1 MKKFIIAVMIV
12 FVAIMS
18 FALIGCKSSSVQVT
32 GLTFVEQE
40 DGYVLAS
47 CDPELRTVVVPST
60 YKGKPVVRVAF
71 NAFLHS
77 KAESVRFAHGIKHI
91 DRAFC
96 YCENLT
102 QIYVPTSVE
111 RMSDDFMSCHPAL
124 TVYFEGSVLPSSFLS
139 NTSTAHVVMN
149 YRKNDVATDG
159 YIYIT
164 HENAEYGLKNE
175 ELWFMNY
182 WGDDLFVKLP
192 DHVRYKNK
200 DYPLYGL
207 KTFAFYETP
216 FLESVYIPDTVVAC
230 ERSVFSNHRGVVLFC
245 ESEQAGLSFHKNW
258 REYQTVVWDCLVS
271 NLADDG
277 NKYTITNG
285 LLCVVK
291 SNGMSVVGAN
301 NWYGEVTVPPSVNYY
316 GNPYPIIEIG
326 NNGFENYRIDSINLP
341 NSLLAIGDNAF
352 YGCKSLKSI
361 VVPSSV
367 MRMGMSAFVGCTALE
382 SLTLP
387 FVGVTKN
394 SQNDAQFKYVFGY
407 GTDSVP
413 ASLRNVK
420 ILDGTVLRANAF
432 SEISLEELIL
442 PPSLTTLEG
451 VAFYKCN
458 VEKPVVLP
466 RTLTTVKSTSFVN
479 CNNMTLNSYYISQP
493 ESWGA
498 GWNGGATVNWGYT
511 D

>member
-1 MKKFIIAVMIV
+1 
-12 FVAIMS
+12 
-18 FALIGCKSSSVQVT
+18 
-32 GLTFVEQE
+32 
-40 DGYVLAS
+40 
-47 CDPELRTVVVPST
+47 
-60 YKGKPVVRVAF
+60 
-71 NAFLHS
+71 
-77 KAESVRFAHGIKHI
+77 
-91 DRAFC
+91 
-96 YCENLT
+96 
-102 QIYVPTSVE
+102 
-111 RMSDDFMSCHPAL
+111 
-124 TVYFEGSVLPSSFLS
+124 
-139 NTSTAHVVMN
+139 
-149 YRKNDVATDG
+149 
-159 YIYIT
+159 
-164 HENAEYGLKNE
+164 
-175 ELWFMNY
+175 
-182 WGDDLFVKLP
+182 
-192 DHVRYKNK
+192 
-200 DYPLYGL
+200 
-207 KTFAFYETP
+207 
-216 FLESVYIPDTVVAC
+216 
-230 ERSVFSNHRGVVLFC
+230 
-245 ESEQAGLSFHKNW
+245 
-258 REYQTVVWDCLVS
+258 
-271 NLADDG
+271 
-277 NKYTITNG
+277 
-285 LLCVVK
+285 
-291 SNGMSVVGAN
+291 
-301 NWYGEVTVPPSVNYY
+301 
-316 GNPYPIIEIG
+316 
-326 NNGFENYRIDSINLP
+326 
-341 NSLLAIGDNAF
+341 
-352 YGCKSLKSI
+352 
-361 VVPSSV
+361 